1 MGSLLHVRRTL
12 AGFLALAAVIVVL
25 FGVIALVALQPRDG
39 LAWVN
44 VPQLGPDLGLDAGL
58 RTKPLKETVVADA
71 ARDRAIEGQGSLSL
85 TAVMS
90 AAPKGGALTAL
101 GPTARPVSQPA
112 TTPAAVP
119 DPTPTPVPTPAPT
132 PSPAPTPAPTPTP
145 IPTPAPT
152 PAPTPTPRPTPTPAP
167 TPTPTPAPTPTPTPT
182 PRPTPTPAPT
192 PTPRRFAILTD
203 GELVGTL
210 PADPRR
216 ACDTVTVTA
225 VGWFTTNGVGGTVTY
240 AWIRTDVN
248 GNRWVIAEP
257 SITIAPGDSSL
268 HAVRS
273 DSWTPQAPGS
283 EQLVFYTPTAP
294 AVAPRSFTCVGNN
307 RGG

>member
-1 MGSLLHVRRTL
+1 
-12 AGFLALAAVIVVL
+12 
-25 FGVIALVALQPRDG
+25 
-39 LAWVN
+39 
-44 VPQLGPDLGLDAGL
+44 
-58 RTKPLKETVVADA
+58 
-71 ARDRAIEGQGSLSL
+71 
-85 TAVMS
+85 
-90 AAPKGGALTAL
+90 
-101 GPTARPVSQPA
+101 
-112 TTPAAVP
+112 
-119 DPTPTPVPTPAPT
+119 
-132 PSPAPTPAPTPTP
+132 
-145 IPTPAPT
+145 
-152 PAPTPTPRPTPTPAP
+152 
-167 TPTPTPAPTPTPTPT
+167 
-182 PRPTPTPAPT
+182 
-192 PTPRRFAILTD
+192 
-203 GELVGTL
+203 
-210 PADPRR
+210 
-216 ACDTVTVTA
+216 VTVTA